1 MKKKISIALSVAAM
15 LICLMLAFT
24 AFADDTQNDTEKIVI
39 DSTNTSVSLSQ
50 TCPIYRGDAY
60 EPVATVVYTDS
71 EGAESTL
78 VKDTDYTVTYL
89 DNINAGT
96 ATVRIDGIGNYE
108 GSIDENFIIR
118 AAWISNT
125 KDFKISLSYPS
136 VKYNGK
142 AQSPNVTIERT
153 FEGKTTTLTKGKD
166 FNVTLSN
173 NVNCGNATIKITG
186 IGNYYA
192 TVTKTFRIIPADVT
206 GFQYTSTANSI
217 TLKWNKSNGGITG
230 YHVLY
235 YDRAS
240 KQYKTLR
247 VLPANTTSVTLN
259 NARPATGYWYK
270 IRAYKTIN
278 KSTNYFSSYSNIMT
292 AITQPSRV
300 NIKYVAKNG
309 NYIDVVWYATN
320 CTHYQVFYST
330 DRTFKTNCKIINVKN
345 NTTKYRITNINKN
358 STYYVKV
365 RGVYM
370 LGKERQCGWSSPYLS
385 TDYSNLYEWY
395 SSDYVNNANRTTNLR
410 IASNAINGTIVMP
423 GETFSFNDVVG
434 PRTAAKG
441 YKPAATFTGGSSV
454 TNELGGGICQV
465 ASTLFNCALYSNVEI
480 VERHQHTQRVSYV
493 PLGRDAAIYGTY
505 QDFKWKNNTG
515 YPIKIVM
522 SVSGGEITCS
532 FYTCANV
539 SPKPVS
545 LKVTRSGNNFTMRR
559 YVNGTVNYTC
569 YSKY

>member
-1 MKKKISIALSVAAM
+1 MKKKISFALSFAVM
-15 LICLMLAFT
+15 LICLMVTFS
-24 AFADDTQNDTEKIVI
+24 AFANEAENETEKILI
-39 DSTNTSVSLSQ
+39 DSSNTSVSLSQ

-60 EPVATVVYTDS
+60 EPTATVVYTDD
-71 EGAESTL
+71 EGNKTTL

-89 DNINAGT
+89 DNVNAGT
-96 ATVRIDGIGNYE
+96 ATVKIDGIGNYE

-142 AQSPNVTIERT
+142 AQAPKVTIVRT
-153 FEGKTTTLTKGKD
+153 FEGRTTTLTQGKD
-166 FNVTLSN
+166 FNVSVSN
-173 NVNCGNATIKITG
+173 NTNCGNATIKITG
-186 IGNYYA
+186 IGNFYA
-192 TVTKTFRIIPADVT
+192 CVTKTFRIIPADVT
-206 GFQYTSTANSI
+206 GFKYTSTANSI
-217 TLKWNKSNGGITG
+217 TLKWNKSNGNITG

-270 IRAYKTIN
+270 IRAYKSVG
-278 KSTNYFSSYSNIMT
+278 STNYFGSYSKIIT
-292 AITQPSRV
+292 AITQPAKM
-300 NIKYVAKNG
+300 NIKYAAKNG
-309 NYIDVVWYATN
+309 SNITVNWYATN

-330 DRTFKTNCKIINVKN
+330 DRSFKTNCKIINVKN
-345 NTTKYRITNINKN
+345 NTTSYTIRNVNKN

-370 LGKERQCGWSSPYLS
+370 LGNERQCGWSSQYLS
-385 TDYSNLYEWY
+385 TDYDYLYEY
-395 SSDYVNNANRTTNLR
+395 YTCSYVNNANRTTNLR

-423 GETFSFNDVVG
+423 GQTFSFNDVVG

-441 YKPAATFTGGSSV
+441 YKPAATFTGANRV
-454 TNELGGGICQV
+454 ENELGGGICQV
-465 ASTLFNCALYSNVEI
+465 ASTVFNCALYSNVEI

-493 PLGRDAAIYGTY
+493 PLGRDAAIYGTA
-505 QDFKWKNNTG
+505 QDFKWRNNTG
-515 YPIKIVM
+515 YPIKMVM
-522 SVSGGEITCS
+522 SVNNGKITCS
-532 FYTCANV
+532 FYTCADV
-539 SPKPVS
+539 SPKPVDF
-545 LKVTRSGNNFTMRR
+545 KVTQNGKNFTFRR